1 MHTAEMDSP
10 AWNTNGSIYKE
21 PQELP
26 GNGTHVTELD
36 GRAVDSELD
45 AHSLYN
51 GR

>member
-1 MHTAEMDSP
+1 MHTADMKPP
-10 AWNTNGSIYKE
+10 ACDTYGLIYKE

-26 GNGTHVTELD
+26 GNRNHVIELD